1 MAFVIG
7 FLLFVHIVISLL
19 MVGAVLMQLP
29 RSEGLGAAFGGG
41 ITEHVFGAQT
51 TNVLAKATVWL
62 GIAFFVITLLLA
74 MAYSRNQPT
83 GKAIER
89 KVLET
94 PAAAATTD
102 TTSDTSAEA
111 PPAEKSATSSP
122 ESVPA
127 APEAPATESREIR
140 APEMSLDAAT
150 PAPPA
155 LLKESEATLTPDAPP
170 ETAPSPD
177 GEKSAQ
183 PKLPANG

>member
-1 MAFVIG
+1 MVFLIG
-7 FLLFVHIVISLL
+7 LLLFVHIVISLL
-19 MVGAVLMQLP
+19 MVGVVLMQLP

-41 ITEHVFGAQT
+41 ITENVFGAQT

-62 GIAFFVITLLLA
+62 GMAFFVITLLLA

-83 GKAIER
+83 GEAIER

-102 TTSDTSAEA
+102 ITSETPAEA
-111 PPAEKSATSSP
+111 PPAEESATSSP

-127 APEAPATESREIR
+127 TPEAPAAESGEIR
-140 APEMSLDAAT
+140 APDMSLDAAT
-150 PAPPA
+150 PVPPA
-155 LLKESEATLTPDAPP
+155 LLNESEAALTLDGPLEPAP
-170 ETAPSPD
+170 TPD

-183 PKLPANG
+183 P